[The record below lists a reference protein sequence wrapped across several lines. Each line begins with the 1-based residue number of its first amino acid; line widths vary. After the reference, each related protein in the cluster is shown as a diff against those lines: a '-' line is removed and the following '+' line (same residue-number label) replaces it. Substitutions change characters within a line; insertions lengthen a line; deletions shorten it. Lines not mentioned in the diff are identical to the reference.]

1 MKKIFILTAVFALLT
16 LSLNAQITATK
27 KVVKQTAQT
36 EKVVTPQNGSMKAP
50 NRATVTGSVTAAE
63 GTSTSTGYQWLPVY
77 GWYFESAQTNQ
88 MIYTATQL
96 DGLQPGDKIT
106 SLSFYPNGNIA
117 FSGGS
122 ITLSLGNTSISQF
135 SSNAALS
142 VSTTQ
147 VARVTTY
154 PVSNGA
160 WTITFTNPFVYTGEN
175 ILVQV
180 ATTSGNYGTTS
191 FYGQDQSNYQ
201 SRNSYGSTNRYY
213 FLPKVTLAYE
223 RSTDPEIS
231 ASINSVSFK
240 CQPGETPN
248 QTVNVTGLNL
258 TGNITATISGTNAS
272 LFSVSPASLGASGGN
287 LTVTYSPTAV
297 GTHTATLTLSS
308 TGAQDVTISLN
319 GSCVNELTICDGNTT
334 SSYLPVYGT
343 WYDASSGQLNQ
354 MIYPASELTSLM
366 GKDITSMTFY
376 APNGIQ
382 FSNGSVTFSI
392 GETNTSAFSSATALT
407 DNVTPVATVV
417 PAGETEWKITFSDP
431 YTYNGGN
438 LLVQV
443 NTVTG
448 TYAGTNF
455 TAMEMGANLGF
466 YSYNSSQYTQT
477 VLPKVTFTYEESG
490 PKHDMGIALS
500 APASAGAGSTVN
512 VTATVTNSGD
522 FAENGYTV
530 TVTDGTN
537 IVTITATEALPV
549 GQSAEFT
556 VQFTTS
562 TNDAGQTVNYTAT
575 VACTDDAVATNN
587 SASASTSLIN
597 LPPPENVA
605 ATTHLTNATVTWEP
619 PIIGLVTETEFW
631 GFEEDTQNNTNTSLP
646 AGWTTIDADGDTYA
660 WYHLTG
666 ENFKNHTGIGHLTS
680 ASYQSNT
687 ALTPDNWLISPE
699 ITLGGTLT
707 FWACGQDA
715 NDVAENFAVYVYPGS
730 YSSGTNGFIKVG
742 ADVTTTGTMTDY
754 TFDLSQYSG
763 AGRIAIRHYNCT
775 DMFRLNIDDVTIENS
790 VPGEQPTSY
799 NVYLDGTLVGSV
811 NANDPLT
818 YDFSNLTDGQHT
830 AEISAVYT
838 LGESALVPATFT
850 ISSTNPEL
858 AISPADQTIDDN
870 AAGIL
875 TVTGTDIT
883 GNISVSAADNTNWSL
898 NPTSLSSTGGDVNV
912 SYTGRDLS
920 ATTTVTASA
929 TGATDATATVNYVAD
944 LYIVGDF
951 GSGWDF
957 TNGTHMTYSNGTY
970 TATITANANSY
981 ILFARLLGNSNPWNT
996 RDVFGPDS
1004 NGNWTMQGNSYGG
1017 NLNLN
1022 ASNCIHFP
1030 EGGTYTVTI
1039 DATNGTFT
1047 ITKLSENQTATPVIT
1062 YNDNGESVT
1071 ITATGNGTVTLTVGS
1086 QTVSGDG
1093 SASITIPYGPA
1104 ATTVTATATAQE
1116 DGKDESA
1123 PANAQVPIPGGGEG
1137 WTEMTG
1143 TYTNDNDLLSF
1154 LTIVNG
1160 DTTDI
1165 MMVDQFM
1172 VSTLNNDH
1180 PDHYDYV
1187 MTETINGEVKYSNEV
1202 DIPVYKTNSSIQGL
1216 YTQTQVDSLDLKM
1229 GLRANVVNTKM
1240 DYDVNPDHNV
1250 LYYSLY
1256 RSDLD
1261 ATYPEITVDSRIS
1274 QLQKFEDNVDDNI
1287 QYYMFENHP
1296 TGVAPRYEHLGH
1308 EIAERLDTNWVE
1320 CDFGQKLAY
1329 VPVIWT
1335 FGLYSG
1341 REDGKNNS
1349 YGSDI
1354 KREELGAVTVTVE
1367 GKHSDGSSMGKFTYN
1382 GQEYCIYHPVFN
1394 IEATAPQTITQG
1406 DGDVCT
1412 YVPYMYRA
1420 WCTYEGMRDYTA
1432 DENGLKD
1439 NGPLAAPYLLGEE
1452 VTTNSQCHIGKNWA
1466 QGDGRLQN
1474 GFAIPTSVP
1483 DGDVTFI
1490 VRFYYKKEVAEAQ
1503 SNGNK
1508 LRLGNGEGEEYFIAQ
1523 APADGDSMV
1532 TGISELM
1539 NGVTPVS
1546 VTYVNTQGMKSDK
1559 PFDGVNIVV
1568 TRYSDGST
1576 VTSKIIR

>member
-1 MKKIFILTAVFALLT
+1 MKKIYILTAVFALLT
-16 LSLNAQITATK
+16 LSLNAQDMTTK
-27 KVVKQTAQT
+27 KAVKRT
-36 EKVVTPQNGSMKAP
+36 AP
-50 NRATVTGSVTAAE
+50 NRATITGSVTAAD
-63 GTSTSTGYQWLPVY
+63 GTSTSDGYQWLPVY
-77 GWYFESAQTNQ
+77 GYYFESAQTNQ

-96 DGLQPGDKIT
+96 SGLQAGDKIT
-106 SLSFYPNGNIA
+106 SLTFYPNGSIA

-135 SSNAALS
+135 SSNSALN

-154 PVSNGA
+154 PVSNGG
-160 WTITFTNPFVYTGEN
+160 WTITFTSPFVYTGEN

-180 ATTSGNYGTTS
+180 ATTSGNYGRTY

-201 SRNSYGSTNRYY
+201 SRNSYGSTNLFY
-213 FLPKVTLAYE
+213 FLPKIKLDYE
-223 RSTDPEIS
+223 RSDDPAIS
-231 ASINSVSFK
+231 ASINSLNFK

-248 QTVNVTGLNL
+248 ETVNVTGANL
-258 TGNITATISGTNAS
+258 TGIISATISGTDAS
-272 LFSVSPASLGASGGN
+272 LFSVSPASVGTTGGSFI
-287 LTVTYSPTAV
+287 VTYSPTAV

-308 TGAQDVTISLN
+308 AGAQDVNIPLN
-319 GSCVNELTICDGNTT
+319 GICAQEKTICDGNTT

-343 WYDASSGQLNQ
+343 WYDATSGQHNQ
-354 MIYPASELTSLM
+354 MIYPASELTSLV

-382 FSNGSVTFSI
+382 FSGGSGTFSI
-392 GETNTSAFSSATALT
+392 GTTSTNAFSSATALT
-407 DNVTPVATVV
+407 DNVTAVATVV
-417 PAGETEWKITFSDP
+417 PAGETEWVITFSEP
-431 YTYNGGN
+431 YTYEGGN

-443 NTVTG
+443 DTQTG
-448 TYAGTNF
+448 TYSGTYF
-455 TAMEMGANLGF
+455 TGMEMGSNLGF
-466 YSYNSSQYTQT
+466 YSYNSNNYNVT

-490 PKHDMGIALS
+490 PKHDLGIALS

-537 IVTITATEALPV
+537 IVTITATEELPV

-575 VACTDDAVATNN
+575 VACTDDAVASNN
-587 SASASTSLIN
+587 SATASTSLIN

-605 ATTHLTNATVTWEP
+605 ATPNGSNATVTWEP
-619 PIIGLVTETEFW
+619 PVITPVTSTDFW

-707 FWACGQDA
+707 LWACGQDA

-799 NVYLDGTLVGSV
+799 NVYLDGVLVGSV

-818 YDFSNLTDGQHT
+818 YDFNNLTDGQHT
-830 AEISAVYT
+830 AEVSAVYS

-850 ISSTNPEL
+850 ISSTNPEI
-858 AISPADQTIDDN
+858 AISPATQTINDN
-870 AAGIL
+870 AAGTL

-883 GNISVSAADNTNWSL
+883 GNINASLANNTDWYL
-898 NPTSLSSTGGDVNV
+898 NPTSFSNTGGEASV
-912 SYTGRDLS
+912 SYTGRELS
-920 ATTTVTASA
+920 ASTTVTASA
-929 TGATDATATVNYVAD
+929 SGATDATATVNYVAD

-957 TNGTHMTYSNGTY
+957 TNGTHMSYNNGIY

-981 ILFARLLGNSNPWNT
+981 ILFARLLGNSNPWGT
-996 RDVFGPDS
+996 RDVFGPNSSGD
-1004 NGNWTMQGNSYGG
+1004 WWMQGD
-1017 NLNLN
+1017 N
-1022 ASNCIHFP
+1022 ASGNIDLYDDDPIYFT
-1030 EGGTYTVTI
+1030 EGGTYTITI
-1039 DATNGTFT
+1039 DANNGTFT
-1047 ITKLSENQTATPVIT
+1047 ITKQSENQTATPVIT
-1062 YNDNGESVT
+1062 YTDNGDSVT
-1071 ITATGNGTVTLTVGS
+1071 ITATGDGTVTLTVGG
-1086 QTVSGDG
+1086 QTASGQG

-1104 ATTVTATATAQE
+1104 ATTVTATATAKE

-1123 PANAQVPIPGGGEG
+1123 PATEQVPIPGGGEG
-1137 WTEMTG
+1137 WLEMGG
-1143 TYTNDNDLLSF
+1143 TYDNPNDLLSF
-1154 LTIVNG
+1154 EKPNG
-1160 DTTDI
+1160 EEI
-1165 MMVDQFM
+1165 MLIDQFLA
-1172 VSTLNNDH
+1172 STLHNDH
-1180 PDHYDYV
+1180 PDHYTYTLREIV
-1187 MTETINGEVKYSNEV
+1187 NREEKISSPVN
-1202 DIPVYKTNSSIQGL
+1202 IPVYKTNSKMNGF
-1216 YTQTQVDSLDLKM
+1216 YTKGQVDTADLKM
-1229 GLRANVVNTKM
+1229 GLKAQVINSEMCN
-1240 DYDVNPDHNV
+1240 DVNPDHNT
-1250 LYYSLY
+1250 LYHSLY
-1256 RSDLD
+1256 RSDKNGE
-1261 ATYPEITVDSRIS
+1261 YPVIDVQHRVS
-1274 QLQKFEDNVDDNI
+1274 QLQKYEENENNNV
-1287 QYYMFENHP
+1287 QYYFTEMH
-1296 TGVAPRYEHLGH
+1296 TSGVTPRYDHIGRTNV
-1308 EIAERLDTNWVE
+1308 ERLDTNYVQGVKE
-1320 CDFGQKLAY
+1320 DSLAY

-1354 KREELGAVTVTVE
+1354 KREYLGGVSA
-1367 GKHSDGSSMGKFTYN
+1367 
-1382 GQEYCIYHPVFN
+1382 
-1394 IEATAPQTITQG
+1394 TITG
-1406 DGDVCT
+1406 EKSDYSDYGMWTANGVDYCVYTPVITIIGEPPAVKVDNDGDVST

-1420 WCTYEGMRDYTA
+1420 WCLYEGAHDFTRNS
-1432 DENGLKD
+1432 NGQLID
-1439 NGPLAAPYLLGEE
+1439 NGVMTAPILLDERVSTETGEILGGPWQ
-1452 VTTNSQCHIGKNWA
+1452 VGM
-1466 QGDGRLQN
+1466 GRLPWAFGIPVSEDGSN
-1474 GFAIPTSVP
+1474 VTFAI
-1483 DGDVTFI
+1483 
-1490 VRFYYKKEVAEAQ
+1490 RFYYKKTVTEAGQ
-1503 SNGNK
+1503 GEPNS
-1508 LRLGNGEGEEYFIAQ
+1508 LRDGEEGEEYYIVECEGDAQ
-1523 APADGDSMV
+1523 SITTA
-1532 TGISELM
+1532 INELF
-1539 NGVTPVS
+1539 NGRVPVETIYYNS
-1546 VTYVNTQGMKSDK
+1546 VGMQSDK
-1559 PFDGVNIVV
+1559 PFDGINIVV
-1568 TRYSDGST
+1568 TRYSDGTTS
-1576 VTSKIIR
+1576 TSKIVR